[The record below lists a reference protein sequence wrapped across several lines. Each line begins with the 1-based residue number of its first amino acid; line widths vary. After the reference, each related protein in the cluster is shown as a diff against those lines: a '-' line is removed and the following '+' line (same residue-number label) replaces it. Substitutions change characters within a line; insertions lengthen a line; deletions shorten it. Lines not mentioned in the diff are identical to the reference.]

1 MAQRNLTR
9 YNLMKALTKAEPEAV
24 DKFLTN
30 LRADG
35 LGDGTLVDSFHWWKS
50 EEGFDYWKGICDRLP
65 KSVGWGKE

>member
-35 LGDGTLVDSFHWWKS
+35 LGDGTLVDSFLWDNTPERFS
-50 EEGFDYWKGICDRLP
+50 YWKGICDRLP
-65 KSVGWGKE
+65 KSVGWGNE